1 MCDGEN
7 AFWMVHDCPGFKYS
21 SLPET
26 SRSFSFFYLMWSN
39 LAEGHLA
46 EGHLAERHVYLS
58 PQTSEGAF
66 EDVEFSS
73 NSLPSAKRSWDSAGS
88 SAVETMSCLCPWDVR
103 RMSIGFKDE
112 RSFWVKNILWTQ
124 QAVHKGWGLNEG
136 GGWGSSR
143 HLCFGISRTWKPGG
157 SCFSIYESNSL
168 SLWM

>member
-26 SRSFSFFYLMWSN
+26 SRSFSFFNLMWSN

-66 EDVEFSS
+66 EDMEFSS
-73 NSLPSAKRSWDSAGS
+73 NSLPSAKRS
-88 SAVETMSCLCPWDVR
+88 
-103 RMSIGFKDE
+103 
-112 RSFWVKNILWTQ
+112 
-124 QAVHKGWGLNEG
+124 
-136 GGWGSSR
+136 
-143 HLCFGISRTWKPGG
+143 
-157 SCFSIYESNSL
+157 
-168 SLWM
+168 